1 MARVRVRAKKS
12 VKTKA
17 KGAAGK
23 AKKKRKKK
31 ARKTCAACKRKTCA
45 ALYEKHKKTAPNAK
59 DKLTKA
65 QQSDVDKFKAHYEAN
80 KSRYETVSNETGVPA
95 PLIAAI
101 HWREGSG
108 NFGTYL
114 HQGDPLGKPPTHVPT
129 NIPTFGKNEWEK
141 AAAHAINQKK
151 ACAKELGMDKDTKDK
166 GKMAAYAERYN
177 GTGYDSKGVAS
188 PYVYSGTDQYT
199 SGKYVADHVY
209 DPNFVDKQVGV
220 IPLVDSVSP

>member
-1 MARVRVRAKKS
+1 MARA
-12 VKTKA
+12 TAKA
-17 KGAAGK
+17 KAKTASRN
-23 AKKKRKKK
+23 AKKKRKSAPRKK
-31 ARKTCAACKRKTCA
+31 TGCAKCKKKTCDQ
-45 ALYEKHKKTAPNAK
+45 LYEKHKKTIDKAK
-59 DKLTKA
+59 ENG
-65 QQSDVDKFKAHYEAN
+65 KFKGDIAAFKKHYEAN
-80 KSRYETVSNETGVPA
+80 KSRYEAVADQTGVPA

-151 ACAKELGMDKDTKDK
+151 ACRDALKMDKNTTDRA
-166 GKMAAYAERYN
+166 KMAAYAERYN
-177 GTGYDSKGVAS
+177 GLGYDNKGVTS
-188 PYVYSGTDQYT
+188 PYVYSGTDAYS

-209 DPNFVDKQVGV
+209 SSSAVDKQVGV